1 MRGLRF
7 FVCLMIGAI
16 GIHSLP
22 ASAGGDGSPRLAER
36 TVHGTV
42 VATDTKADPKTIV
55 VKVPLSGKRELIV
68 GASVPPG
75 IHISRR
81 GRLATLEDIKPGD
94 KAELS
99 YQKSPAGLT
108 AQLIHIR

>member
-1 MRGLRF
+1 MLGGF
-7 FVCLMIGAI
+7 
-16 GIHSLP
+16 GIQSFP
-22 ASAGGDGSPRLAER
+22 ASAGGDGSRQSDER

-42 VATDTKADPKTIV
+42 VATDTKADPQTIV

-94 KAELS
+94 RAELS
-99 YQKSPAGLT
+99 YQKSPDGLT
-108 AQLIHIR
+108 ALLIHIR